1 MEAPFGFVVID
12 KPAGL
17 TSHDCVSRMR
27 RVFGIKRVGHG
38 GTLDPAVTGVLPI
51 ALGHATRL
59 LPYLPGA
66 KSYRGSIQLGQR
78 TSSDD
83 QQGDL
88 ISKQAWPELNTA
100 EIETYLET
108 FRGTIQQRPPQ
119 VSAVHV
125 QGERAHAR
133 ARRGETMEI
142 PARTITI
149 ERLQLLSWNQQ
160 LGQLDFNVDCSSGTY
175 IRSLAR
181 DLGELIG
188 CGGCLGWLKRTQ
200 ALGFH
205 EQQAVPLPD
214 RDNPSLTTPPAVLEP
229 LTALAHLPR
238 LQLNEEEQES
248 WRCGRRITAHQ
259 DQCQPAPKP
268 LASDQ
273 KESAPIET
281 EASENEA
288 SDNETGESKPSESKP
303 MLVVIGCRGEV
314 AGMAYWEDS
323 STVKPKV
330 VFNARG

>member
-1 MEAPFGFVVID
+1 MTVPFGFVVID
-12 KPAGL
+12 TPAGL

-27 RVFGIKRVGHG
+27 RVVGIKRVGHG

-100 EIETYLET
+100 EIEAYLEP
-108 FRGTIQQRPPQ
+108 FRGRIQQRPPQ

-149 ERLQLLSWNQQ
+149 DRLQLLSWNQQ
-160 LGQLDFNVDCSSGTY
+160 LGQIDFNVHCSSGTY

-188 CGGCLGWLKRTQ
+188 CGACLGWLKRTQ

-214 RDNPSLTTPPAVLEP
+214 RDNPALTTPPAVLAP

-248 WRCGRRITAHQ
+248 WSCGRRITAHQ

-273 KESAPIET
+273 QESDPSQTAPNQT
-281 EASENEA
+281 
-288 SDNETGESKPSESKP
+288 DPSANKP
-303 MLVVIGCRGEV
+303 MLVVLDCRGEV
-314 AGMAYWEDS
+314 AGMAYWEDNA
-323 STVKPKV
+323 TVKPKV